1 MSQPQSFYFMFMLHD
16 SPVLFRSTS
25 PLPNLQIS
33 MSANG
38 DGQKTH
44 SGAYAQTC
52 ACRRDGASD
61 DR

>member
-38 DGQKTH
+38 DGQQSR
-44 SGAYAQTC
+44 SGADTQTC
-52 ACRRDGASD
+52 ARRREDASD